1 MGLDFGTAG
10 ERMSGTLRSLK
21 RLSETEQ
28 GRYYL
33 FYTVLFFLAILLFLY
48 FFFF

>member
-1 MGLDFGTAG
+1 MGLDFSTASD
-10 ERMSGTLRSLK
+10 RMSGTLRSLK

-33 FYTVLFFLAILLFLY
+33 FYTVLFFLGVLLFLY
-48 FFFF
+48 FFIF